1 MRQADGEDC
10 QTSRGS
16 LFESRPDIEA
26 IDKLLREQE
35 SIEERKREENSK
47 KCILD
52 QEATLLS
59 ELLHQALKRVQEL
72 DSEIGTTMSQIFER
86 QKYNTAVETLF
97 DEEADKGRKMSETLR
112 SMEIHE
118 AEQVRLIDAITD
130 HLDSRGIS
138 IT

>member
-1 MRQADGEDC
+1 MGQADGEDC

-52 QEATLLS
+52 QEVRHCVNGFSLATNSLLTKF
-59 ELLHQALKRVQEL
+59 ANACR
-72 DSEIGTTMSQIFER
+72 
-86 QKYNTAVETLF
+86 
-97 DEEADKGRKMSETLR
+97 
-112 SMEIHE
+112 
-118 AEQVRLIDAITD
+118 RLY
-130 HLDSRGIS
+130 
-138 IT
+138 